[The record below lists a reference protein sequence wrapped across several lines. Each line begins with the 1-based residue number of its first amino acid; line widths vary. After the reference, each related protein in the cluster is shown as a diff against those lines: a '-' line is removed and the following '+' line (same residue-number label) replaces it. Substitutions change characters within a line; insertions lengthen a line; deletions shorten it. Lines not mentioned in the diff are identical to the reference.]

1 MKIIFLGAPGSG
13 KGTQS
18 ALLSKKLEI
27 PAISTGDIIREVLK
41 SGGKQAEILKNYT
54 ENGKLVP
61 DNLVIDLLKAR
72 LANSDCSNGY
82 ILDGFPRTVSQ
93 AEALQKMG
101 INIDLV
107 IDINIDD
114 DLICKRMLNRLVCSK
129 CGSVFNSATEMK
141 PKVEN
146 ICDNCGSKLIQRKD
160 DTEETIRTRLK
171 VYKEQTLPLRDYYY
185 SKNLLKNIDGSKP
198 IKESSA
204 EVLNLVKNNA

>member
-114 DLICKRMLNRLVCSK
+114 DLICKRMLSLLVC
-129 CGSVFNSATEMK
+129 
-141 PKVEN
+141 
-146 ICDNCGSKLIQRKD
+146 
-160 DTEETIRTRLK
+160 
-171 VYKEQTLPLRDYYY
+171 
-185 SKNLLKNIDGSKP
+185 
-198 IKESSA
+198 
-204 EVLNLVKNNA
+204 

>member
-114 DLICKRMLNRLVCSK
+114 DLICKRMLSRLVCSK

>member
-1 MKIIFLGAPGSG
+1 
-13 KGTQS
+13 
-18 ALLSKKLEI
+18 
-27 PAISTGDIIREVLK
+27 
-41 SGGKQAEILKNYT
+41 
-54 ENGKLVP
+54 
-61 DNLVIDLLKAR
+61 
-72 LANSDCSNGY
+72 
-82 ILDGFPRTVSQ
+82 
-93 AEALQKMG
+93 
-101 INIDLV
+101 
-107 IDINIDD
+107 
-114 DLICKRMLNRLVCSK
+114 
-129 CGSVFNSATEMK
+129 MK

>member
-1 MKIIFLGAPGSG
+1 
-13 KGTQS
+13 
-18 ALLSKKLEI
+18 
-27 PAISTGDIIREVLK
+27 
-41 SGGKQAEILKNYT
+41 
-54 ENGKLVP
+54 
-61 DNLVIDLLKAR
+61 
-72 LANSDCSNGY
+72 
-82 ILDGFPRTVSQ
+82 
-93 AEALQKMG
+93 MG

-107 IDINIDD
+107 IDINISD
-114 DLICKRMLNRLVCSK
+114 DLICKRMLSRLVCSN

-171 VYKEQTLPLRDYYY
+171 IYKEQTLPLRDYYY